1 MQKFMALLTQ
11 SNSISM
17 LAPCCHHLYHR
28 IPLYY
33 SDKTAK
39 LILGRGTDILP
50 IYHFF
55 LNPFSLA
62 CVFITKCI
70 KPNPC
75 NWQDIIL
82 VYLVL

>member
-39 LILGRGTDILP
+39 LILGKGADILSTYVP

-62 CVFITKCI
+62 FVFITKC
-70 KPNPC
+70 
-75 NWQDIIL
+75 NWLDIIL
-82 VYLVL
+82 QTFWSI